1 MIEDIFNAFSSL
13 DVVEAIALGGSRAGD
28 VFDSKSDYDV
38 YMYCSAPVD
47 DDVRRDILSKYC
59 LVMEIGNR
67 FWEYEDN
74 CTMKD
79 GVDIDII
86 YRNLDDFVLD
96 LSAVVEKAEAKNGY
110 TTCMWHNSN
119 TSKIIFDRNG
129 RLSMAKNRFNIPYP
143 ELLRQ
148 NIIKRNRRLL
158 SGSLPCYQQQ
168 IKKALGRNDMVSVN
182 HRVSAFLESYFDI
195 IFAFNRQTHPGE
207 KKTGRSGN
215 GALSASSKGL

>member
-47 DDVRRDILSKYC
+47 DDVRRDIHSKYC
-59 LVMEIGNR
+59 LFMEIGNR

-96 LSAVVEKAEAKNGY
+96 LSTVVEKVEAK
-110 TTCMWHNSN
+110 
-119 TSKIIFDRNG
+119 
-129 RLSMAKNRFNIPYP
+129 
-143 ELLRQ
+143 
-148 NIIKRNRRLL
+148 KRIYNMHV
-158 SGSLPCYQQQ
+158 
-168 IKKALGRNDMVSVN
+168 A
-182 HRVSAFLESYFDI
+182 
-195 IFAFNRQTHPGE
+195 
-207 KKTGRSGN
+207 
-215 GALSASSKGL
+215 